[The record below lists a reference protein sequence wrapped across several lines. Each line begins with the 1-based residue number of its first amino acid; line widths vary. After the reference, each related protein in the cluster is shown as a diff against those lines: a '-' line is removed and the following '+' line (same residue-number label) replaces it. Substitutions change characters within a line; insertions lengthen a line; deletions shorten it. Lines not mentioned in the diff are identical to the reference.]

1 LAVSG
6 LSSVSARIKSSCNL
20 NLTGNRPQ
28 SATFHTAN
36 PLSVI
41 VEIPNIKRLT
51 MQKTTFKI
59 SKMDCSSEEQMIRMK
74 LADLTNIKSLDF
86 DIPNRKLTVIHIGNY
101 DQIIQRLD
109 ALKFDTSL
117 IDSVSADNY
126 ETISDNAKRERKLLW
141 QVLAINFFFFA
152 LELTTGFISNSMGL
166 VADSLDMLADSIVY
180 GLALFAVG
188 GTMTRK
194 KNIAKSAG
202 YFQLMLA
209 VLGFVEVIRRFI
221 ALEAIP
227 NFQTMIIISILA
239 LIGNGLCLY
248 LLQKS
253 KSEEAHMQASMIFTS
268 NDIIVNFSVIVAGGL
283 VYLTNSK
290 YPDLIVG
297 TIVFF
302 IVGQGA
308 FKILKLSK

>member
-1 LAVSG
+1 
-6 LSSVSARIKSSCNL
+6 
-20 NLTGNRPQ
+20 
-28 SATFHTAN
+28 
-36 PLSVI
+36 
-41 VEIPNIKRLT
+41 
-51 MQKTTFKI
+51 
-59 SKMDCSSEEQMIRMK
+59 MDCPSEEQMIRMK
-74 LADLTNIKSLDF
+74 LSDLTNINSLDF
-86 DIPNRKLTVIHIGNY
+86 DIPNRQLTVFHTENH
-101 DQIIQRLD
+101 DQIFQRLD
-109 ALKFDTSL
+109 NLKFDTSL

-126 ETISDNAKRERKLLW
+126 IATTDNTDREKKLLW
-141 QVLAINFFFFA
+141 QVLAINFLFFA

-166 VADSLDMLADSIVY
+166 VADSLDMLADSVVY

-202 YFQLMLA
+202 YFQLTLA
-209 VLGFVEVIRRFI
+209 VFGFIEVIRRFVGT
-221 ALEAIP
+221 ETIP
-227 NFQTMIIISILA
+227 AFQTMIIISILA

-253 KSEEAHMQASMIFTS
+253 KSKEAHMQASMIFTS
-268 NDIIVNFSVIVAGGL
+268 NDVIVNLGVIVAGGL